1 MVRWPPGRLP
11 PGCAISDPGTTMA
24 SNFPTSYVDTKDRE
38 VRTVVMSDVPTLT
51 VLILCRD
58 EESSIAYC
66 VGEAREFL
74 DRRAIAGE
82 VVVLDNGSRDR
93 SAALAEVAGARVVEE
108 PRAGYGNAIISGI
121 RAARGHFIIL
131 GDGDGEHDLSALD
144 PFWEALQNGSD
155 IVVGNRFAGEA
166 RPEGMSFLRRYV
178 GNPILSRI
186 GRLLFAAPVRDF
198 QCGLRGLRAESVR
211 ALGLQ
216 SPGMECASEMIVKAV
231 RKEMRIT
238 EAPVRQRRAL
248 DPNRSSHLRPWRDG
262 WSHLR
267 LLLMLSPRWVF
278 LYPACLMLAAGAF
291 FMAVPVVYPVEQ
303 GGWFGAY
310 TMLFGT
316 AGLVCG
322 TESLVFAMTARL
334 FTDSIGLTDGRWAAW
349 MSNRGVLEKLLVV
362 GSLLLIAGAA
372 AIVRSLFLWAQA
384 DAVASAVDI
393 EARQRIA
400 VAGIT
405 LVILGVQAILSGF
418 LLDLV
423 SSQRVSGPP
432 RTATRR
438 TAGP

>member
-1 MVRWPPGRLP
+1 MTDAP
-11 PGCAISDPGTTMA
+11 A
-24 SNFPTSYVDTKDRE
+24 
-38 VRTVVMSDVPTLT
+38 LT

-58 EESSIAYC
+58 EESSIAHC

-74 DRRAIAGE
+74 DRRGIAGE
-82 VVVLDNGSRDR
+82 VVVLNNGSRDR
-93 SAALAEVAGARVVEE
+93 SAALAEAAGARVVEE

-121 RAARGHFIIL
+121 RAARGHSIIL

-144 PFWEALQNGSD
+144 PFWEALQDGSD
-155 IVVGNRFAGEA
+155 IVVGNRFAGDA

-186 GRLLFAAPVRDF
+186 GRLLFRVPVHDF

-231 RKEMRIT
+231 RKEMRIN

-278 LYPACLMLAAGAF
+278 LYPACVMLAAGAF
-291 FMAVPVVYPVEQ
+291 FMAAPVVYPVEL

-310 TMLFGT
+310 TMLFGA

-322 TESLVFAMTARL
+322 SQSVVFALTARI
-334 FTDSIGLTDGRWAAW
+334 FTDSIGLTDGRWRVW
-349 MSNRGVLEKLLVV
+349 MSNRAVLEKLLVV
-362 GSLLLIAGAA
+362 GALLLLAGGA
-372 AIVRSLFLWAQA
+372 AIVGSLVVWAQSET
-384 DAVASAVDI
+384 VASAVDI

-400 VAGIT
+400 VPGIT
-405 LVILGVQAILSGF
+405 LVILGVQAMLSGF
-418 LLDLV
+418 LLHLV
-423 SSQRVSGPP
+423 SSQHASAPL
-432 RTATRR
+432 RTATRQ
-438 TAGP
+438 TAGR

>member
-1 MVRWPPGRLP
+1 
-11 PGCAISDPGTTMA
+11 
-24 SNFPTSYVDTKDRE
+24 
-38 VRTVVMSDVPTLT
+38 MSDVPALT
-51 VLILCRD
+51 ILILCRD
-58 EESSIAYC
+58 EERSIAHC

-82 VVVLDNGSRDR
+82 VVVLDNGSRDG
-93 SAALAEVAGARVVEE
+93 SATRAQAAGARVVVE
-108 PRAGYGNAIISGI
+108 PRPGYGNAIISGI
-121 RAARGHFIIL
+121 GAARGRFIIL
-131 GDGDGEHDLSALD
+131 GDGDGEHDLSALE

-155 IVVGNRFAGEA
+155 IVVGNRFAGDA
-166 RPEGMSFLRRYV
+166 GPEGMSFLRRYI

-186 GRLLFAAPVRDF
+186 GRLLFRAPVRDF
-198 QCGLRGLRAESVR
+198 QCGLRGLRTDSVR

-231 RKEMRIT
+231 RKEMRIA

-291 FMAVPVVYPVEQ
+291 FMAAPVVYPAEQ

-310 TMLFGT
+310 TMLFGA

-322 TESLVFAMTARL
+322 SQSVVFAFTARI
-334 FTDSIGLTDGRWAAW
+334 FTDSIGLTDGRWGAW

-362 GSLLLIAGAA
+362 GSLLVLAGAVT
-372 AIVRSLFLWAQA
+372 IVGSLFVWAQA
-384 DAVASAVDI
+384 ETVASVADI
-393 EARQRIA
+393 EARQRIGI
-400 VAGIT
+400 AGIT
-405 LVILGVQAILSGF
+405 LVILGVQAMLSGF
-418 LLDLV
+418 LLALV
-423 SSQRVSGPP
+423 SSQRASAPP
-432 RTATRR
+432 RTATRQTEDR
-438 TAGP
+438 

>member
-1 MVRWPPGRLP
+1 
-11 PGCAISDPGTTMA
+11 MA
-24 SNFPTSYVDTKDRE
+24 
-38 VRTVVMSDVPTLT
+38 DVPALT
-51 VLILCRD
+51 ILILCRD
-58 EESSIAYC
+58 EEGSIAHC

-74 DRRAIAGE
+74 GRRAITGE
-82 VVVLDNGSRDR
+82 IVVVDNGSRDR
-93 SAALAEVAGARVVEE
+93 SAALAEAAGARVVEG

-144 PFWEALQNGSD
+144 PFWDALQDGSD
-155 IVVGNRFAGEA
+155 IVVGNRFAGET
-166 RPEGMSFLRRYV
+166 RSEGMSFLRRYV
-178 GNPILSRI
+178 GNPILSGI
-186 GRLLFAAPVRDF
+186 GRLLFSAPVRDF
-198 QCGLRGLRAESVR
+198 LCGLRGFRAESVR

-231 RKEMRIT
+231 RKEMRIA

-291 FMAVPVVYPVEQ
+291 FMVVPVVYPVEQ

-310 TMLFGT
+310 TMLFGA

-322 TESLVFAMTARL
+322 SQSVVFALTARI
-334 FTDSIGLTDGRWAAW
+334 FTDSIGLTDGRWGAW
-349 MSNRGVLEKLLVV
+349 MSNRGVLEKLLAV
-362 GSLLLIAGAA
+362 GSLLLLAGAA
-372 AIVRSLFLWAQA
+372 AIVRSLVVWAGA
-384 DAVASAVDI
+384 DPAPSAVDI
-393 EARQRIA
+393 EARHRIG
-400 VAGIT
+400 VAAIT
-405 LVILGVQAILSGF
+405 LVILGVQAMLSGF

-423 SSQRVSGPP
+423 SSQRASGPP
-432 RTATRR
+432 RTATRQ
-438 TAGP
+438 TADR

>member
-1 MVRWPPGRLP
+1 
-11 PGCAISDPGTTMA
+11 
-24 SNFPTSYVDTKDRE
+24 
-38 VRTVVMSDVPTLT
+38 MSDVPALT
-51 VLILCRD
+51 ILILCRD
-58 EESSIAYC
+58 EERSIAHC

-74 DRRAIAGE
+74 HRRAIDGE
-82 VVVLDNGSRDR
+82 VVVLDNGSRDG
-93 SAALAEVAGARVVEE
+93 SATLAEAAGARVVVE
-108 PRAGYGNAIISGI
+108 PRPGYGNAIISGI
-121 RAARGHFIIL
+121 SAARGRFIIL

-144 PFWEALQNGSD
+144 PFWEALQEGSD

-186 GRLLFAAPVRDF
+186 GRLLFRAPVRDF
-198 QCGLRGLRAESVR
+198 QCGLRGLRTESVR

-231 RKEMRIT
+231 RKEMRIA

-291 FMAVPVVYPVEQ
+291 FMAAPVVYPVEQ

-310 TMLFGT
+310 TMLFGA

-322 TESLVFAMTARL
+322 SQSVVFAFTARI
-334 FTDSIGLTDGRWAAW
+334 FTDSIGLTDGRWGTW
-349 MSNRGVLEKLLVV
+349 MSNRGVLERLLVA
-362 GSLLLIAGAA
+362 GSLLLLAGVA
-372 AIVRSLFLWAQA
+372 AIVGSLFVWAQA
-384 DAVASAVDI
+384 EAVASVVEV
-393 EARQRIA
+393 EARQR
-400 VAGIT
+400 VGTAGIT
-405 LVILGVQAILSGF
+405 LVILGVQAMLSGF
-418 LLDLV
+418 LLALV
-423 SSQRVSGPP
+423 SSQRASAPP
-432 RTATRR
+432 RTATRQ
-438 TAGP
+438 AGDR